1 MQTHRLSSIGVLSR
15 EVEGLSPHGAENL
28 RAGGGKALQCRQFS
42 EMEIAVRTLPPQE
55 RHGSNPH
62 FLSHPEDGALAE
74 MRHDT
79 RRMITIRAF

>member
-1 MQTHRLSSIGVLSR
+1 MPGANAQSITVLSR

-55 RHGSNPH
+55 RHGLNPH
-62 FLSHPEDGALAE
+62 FLSRLEDNALAK
-74 MRHDT
+74 MRYDKHK
-79 RRMITIRAF
+79 MITIRAF

>member
-1 MQTHRLSSIGVLSR
+1 MQTHRLSSISVLSR

-55 RHGSNPH
+55 RHGLNPH
-62 FLSHPEDGALAE
+62 FLSHLGDNALAK
-74 MRHDT
+74 MRHHKHE
-79 RRMITIRAF
+79 MITIRAF